1 MTPIEVNKAA
11 PAVAEAEAFVG
22 APIDTVW
29 QVLSDFES
37 WPNWNKGIRA
47 VHVWKFETKDKGTH
61 VHTEESFEGGI
72 ARLFPGLM
80 KKMLIK
86 ALDQGV
92 AALKQEAE
100 SRFGRSGV

>member
-37 WPNWNKGIRA
+37 WPNWNKGISKIHLNGP
-47 VHVWKFETKDKGTH
+47 VEVGTSFVWVANGSKIVSRLEEINAPDKL
-61 VHTEESFEGGI
+61 
-72 ARLFPGLM
+72 A
-80 KKMLIK
+80 
-86 ALDQGV
+86 
-92 AALKQEAE
+92 
-100 SRFGRSGV
+100 